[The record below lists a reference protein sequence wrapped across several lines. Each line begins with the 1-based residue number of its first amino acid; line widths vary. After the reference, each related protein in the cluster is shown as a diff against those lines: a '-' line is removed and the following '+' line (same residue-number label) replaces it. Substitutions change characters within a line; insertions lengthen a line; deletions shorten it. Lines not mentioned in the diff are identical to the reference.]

1 MSVFQKHPE
10 QYKEGA
16 AQEDE
21 GQLLSASAISHKVN
35 VRLFRTVWLVVLA
48 MIVIVAA
55 IVASCNLYF
64 YNPNRGI
71 SEVYGS
77 DGQLA
82 VDMMAFTEL
91 HSPGYS
97 TYSASAQRVG
107 PGSYQVQIQQGNL
120 FQGASENYTV
130 QVVRGK
136 VDDTDFDF
144 SDSYLHLPIMNAF
157 DYREGK
163 CVYAQEDG
171 NSDPTP
177 LPPSKID
184 QENNIKDLA
193 QLPGSSRASVYVTFS
208 KDLTLNQLSDV
219 YQKWKDN
226 IDFLYAAVACTDG
239 YIPSTTG
246 FAPDS
251 SIAILEKGQVDKE
264 KYPNFQLIS
273 PTTKADDVTVWS
285 KHFDSLLRYMTT
297 RSSFIETMASIN
309 GNRDAAS
316 YQNMLD
322 YVNKNGMNIYGVLI
336 MGNKKDVLAFL
347 NQTPYL
353 DFYVSG
359 VRLSKFPS

>member
-10 QYKEGA
+10 QYKEG
-16 AQEDE
+16 
-21 GQLLSASAISHKVN
+21 SAPEEAVRLHKTN
-35 VRLFRTVWLVVLA
+35 VKLFRTVWLVVLA
-48 MIVIVAA
+48 IIVIVAA

-77 DGQLA
+77 DGQLL

-97 TYSASAQRVG
+97 TYSASAQWVG
-107 PGSYQVQIQQGNL
+107 PGSYQVEIQQGNL
-120 FQGASENYTV
+120 FQGTSENYSV

-136 VDDTDFDF
+136 VHDTNFGF

-163 CVYAQEDG
+163 YIYAQEDG
-171 NSDPTP
+171 NSDRTP
-177 LPPSKID
+177 QPPSKID
-184 QENNIKDLA
+184 QDNNIKDLA
-193 QLPGSSRASVYVTFS
+193 QLPDSSQASVYVTFS
-208 KDLTLNQLSDV
+208 KDLTLSQLSDV
-219 YQKWKDN
+219 YQKWKDK
-226 IDFLYAAVACTDG
+226 ISFLYAAVACADG

-264 KYPNFQLIS
+264 KYPDFQLRT

-309 GNRDAAS
+309 GIRDAAS